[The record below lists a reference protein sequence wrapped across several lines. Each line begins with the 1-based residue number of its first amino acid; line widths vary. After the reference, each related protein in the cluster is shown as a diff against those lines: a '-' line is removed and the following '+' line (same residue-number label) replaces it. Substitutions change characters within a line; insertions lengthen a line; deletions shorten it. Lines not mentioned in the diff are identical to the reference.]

1 MTGAPDILR
10 QIERVVPTLVNANLP
25 IPYAGLKPRELK
37 LAAGESAGF
46 APVAP
51 DQKHR
56 EDPRK
61 HKPDRDRLH
70 ISVGGSRAFGSLTG
84 TVRTDSLQTK
94 QKRLRQIAYFVCR
107 QTWRAPSCRPNSE
120 NETPHVRIEYYTD
133 KRVGRA
139 TFMRPGAFG

>member
-94 QKRLRQIAYFVCR
+94 QKRLRQIVYFVCR
-107 QTWRAPSCRPNSE
+107 QT
-120 NETPHVRIEYYTD
+120 
-133 KRVGRA
+133 
-139 TFMRPGAFG
+139 

>member
-1 MTGAPDILR
+1 MTGAPDMLR

-94 QKRLRQIAYFVCR
+94 QKRLRKIVYR
-107 QTWRAPSCRPNSE
+107 LDYLWPAPSCRPNSE
-120 NETPHVRIEYYTD
+120 NETPHVRIEYYMD

-139 TFMRPGAFG
+139 TSMRPGAFG